1 MHGIIRL
8 RATSR
13 MLEMVSYV
21 VVDME
26 KTVSHM
32 ATLRGIWYPVMS
44 AETKDLIR

>member
-13 MLEMVSYV
+13 MLGKVSGV
-21 VVDME
+21 VADME
-26 KTVSHM
+26 KAVSHM

-44 AETKDLIR
+44 AESKDLIR